1 MKNTKPIKIFHLFPR
16 SMSLYGDR
24 GNLVALKAIL
34 EMNDYAVEIID
45 DETVPFKSGGND
57 LVYMGS
63 GPKQCAS
70 LGADRLLKH
79 INEFHM
85 SVECGEK
92 WLLTGN
98 AMSMLGKET
107 TSPNG
112 VFPAAGILPFTIFY
126 NPDKRYLSDALTDN
140 RNIFG
145 RECVGFINTSC
156 IYSGIETP
164 AFNLILGKEA
174 GNEKPSSAEGIICD
188 NIFATQ
194 LTGPFLVKN
203 PHALTYFASLI
214 TGEEITLPEE
224 SDTVKAYDTATKE
237 LHSRIKEVH
246 TSAKH
251 TNRLS

>member
-34 EMNDYAVEIID
+34 ELNNYAVEIID

-70 LGADRLLKH
+70 LGADRLLRH
-79 INEFHM
+79 INEIHM
-85 SVECGEK
+85 SIQGGEK

-98 AMSMLGKET
+98 AMSVLSKET

-112 VFPAAGILPFTIFY
+112 VFPSADILPFTTFY
-126 NPDKRYLSDALTDN
+126 NPDKRYLSDALTDDK
-140 RNIFG
+140 NIFG
-145 RECVGFINTSC
+145 KECVGFINTSC
-156 IYSGIETP
+156 VYSGIETP

-174 GNEKPSSAEGIICD
+174 GNEKPSSAEGIIYD
-188 NIFATQ
+188 NVFATQ

-214 TGEEITLPEE
+214 TGEEITIPQD
-224 SDTVKAYDTATKE
+224 SDTVKAYLVAVNE
-237 LHSRIKEVH
+237 LKTRVKKVQ
-246 TSAKH
+246 
-251 TNRLS
+251 